1 MTLQLPPTPRLA
13 LLPSCPHDRE
23 KLGLSEIDLCE
34 GELKFAT
41 KELKC
46 SDLKLESTGD
56 NAKYALS
63 IKYDVADMDFS
74 VR

>member
-1 MTLQLPPTPRLA
+1 M
-13 LLPSCPHDRE
+13 E